1 MCTKMHLKGV
11 IGRTTW
17 AGLLFILMLS
27 LPAAASQA
35 RRHFSKRW
43 VYVSSNLYV
52 NDNVGHL
59 ERLLQR
65 AQKAGYNGVLFND
78 YKTFTWWQL
87 DDAQR
92 WRTNAQKLREITR
105 TLNMELVV
113 CVFPFG
119 YADPLL
125 WHDVN
130 LAAGMPIKQ
139 APLQRMGNELKP
151 VQTAALRNGSFEEF
165 NNDQAVHFAFQD
177 DPGKGSFIDHEVK
190 KEGKTSLRFEN
201 LGDANPHGNG
211 RICQTVAVRPW
222 QQYRIRIWMKTE
234 DLTGDE
240 IKLLVLGGER
250 TLQWQHLQ
258 MKSDDQYRYIR
269 QVNRLTTDWVEQC
282 VTFNSLD
289 NESVMVYAG
298 IWGGRKGK
306 LWWDDWRIES
316 APALNILRRDSLPVT
331 LTGADASVYEEGRDV
346 EPIVDPDLGRLHWP
360 GSYDTRHDAP
370 VIRLTETTRI
380 KPDQTV
386 FLSCYHP
393 ALVYDGQV
401 NCSLGDPKVFELCRT
416 QIDYTEAALQPDG
429 YLMSHDEIRCAGW
442 EPDEIKDYK
451 SSGELLAYNIK
462 TCYQI
467 IRDAAGKKPV
477 YVWSDMFDPHH
488 NARREYYL
496 VNNTLEGAWEG
507 LDKNIVILKWGE
519 GETAESG
526 LKFFAD
532 RGHTQMI
539 AGYYDSDV
547 ESNFNLWNKAMRDIA
562 NVNGIL
568 YTTWQNEYTDIEA
581 FASTWWLQTD

>member
-1 MCTKMHLKGV
+1 MGIKMNLKGA

-17 AGLLFILMLS
+17 TGLLFILMLS
-27 LPAAASQA
+27 LPTAASQA
-35 RRHFSKRW
+35 RQHFSKRW

-52 NDNVGHL
+52 NDNVGHI

-65 AQKAGYNGVLFND
+65 AHKAGYNGVLFND

-87 DDAQR
+87 EDAPR
-92 WRTNAQKLREITR
+92 WRTNAQRLREVTR

-130 LAAGMPIKQ
+130 LASGMPIKQ
-139 APLQRMGNELKP
+139 APLLRVGNELKP

-165 NNDQAVHFAFQD
+165 NNDQALHFAFQD
-177 DPGKGSFIDHEVK
+177 DPGKSSFIDHEIK

-211 RICQTVAVRPW
+211 RICQNLKVRPW

-258 MKSDDQYRYIR
+258 VKSGDQYRYIR
-269 QVNRLTTDWVEQC
+269 QVNQLTTDWVEQC
-282 VTFNSLD
+282 VTFNSLE
-289 NESVMVYAG
+289 NENVTIYAG
-298 IWGGRKGK
+298 VWGGRRGK
-306 LWWDDWRIES
+306 IWWDDWRIES
-316 APALNILRRDSLPVT
+316 VPALNVLRRDSLPVK
-331 LTGADASVYEEGRDV
+331 LAGADESVYEEGRDV

-370 VIRLTETTRI
+370 EIRLTENTRI
-380 KPDQTV
+380 KPGQTV

-401 NCSLGDPKVFELCRT
+401 NCSLSDPKVFELCRK
-416 QIDYTEAALQPDG
+416 QIEHTEDALQPDG

-442 EPDEIKDYK
+442 EPDQIKTFN

-462 TCYQI
+462 TCRQI
-467 IRDAAGKKPV
+467 IRDAAGNKPV
-477 YVWSDMFDPHH
+477 YAWSDMFDPHH
-488 NARREYYL
+488 NARKEYYL
-496 VNNTLEGAWEG
+496 VNNTLEGSWEG
-507 LDKNIVILKWGE
+507 LDKSVVILKWGDD
-519 GETAESG
+519 ETAESG

-532 RGHTQMI
+532 RGHAQMI
-539 AGYYDSDV
+539 AGYYDSNV
-547 ESNFNLWNKAMRDIA
+547 ESNFKRWNTAMRDIA
-562 NVNGIL
+562 NINGIL
-568 YTTWQNEYTDIEA
+568 YTTWQNEYTDIEK
-581 FASTWWLQTD
+581 FASTWWSQTD